1 MPTPNITAAAVDA
14 LARRAE
20 QATGVDGINVD
31 KDVLAAL
38 IEGWRC
44 WQMVE
49 AMPAITRRTYRTY
62 GSHHRFQPSRVRLI
76 YDAVT
81 KEYWLEAGIGS
92 ALTWYSGAGA
102 PDSALRAALKEGTD
116 GE

>member
-1 MPTPNITAAAVDA
+1 MPTPNLTAAAVDA

-49 AMPAITRRTYRTY
+49 AMPA
-62 GSHHRFQPSRVRLI
+62 Q
-76 YDAVT
+76 
-81 KEYWLEAGIGS
+81 S
-92 ALTWYSGAGA
+92 ALVHDTWWEAFASVHAVNVGYSGVVLIAEHSVEGPPQRLDPA
-102 PDSALRAALKEGTD
+102 AALTAAFAEEGSD

>member
-1 MPTPNITAAAVDA
+1 MPTDAATVDA

-49 AMPAITRRTYRTY
+49 AMP
-62 GSHHRFQPSRVRLI
+62 RFQALKHDYCWGKDRWAVRNNHMG
-76 YDAVT
+76 DSGP
-81 KEYWLEAGIGS
+81 WLPTPA
-92 ALTWYSGAGA
+92 
-102 PDSALRAALKEGTD
+102 AALHAAREEGTD

>member
-1 MPTPNITAAAVDA
+1 MPTDAAAVDA

-49 AMPAITRRTYRTY
+49 AMPRYT
-62 GSHHRFQPSRVRLI
+62 SLEHRVFWGTDIWWVTNNHEDEILI
-76 YDAVT
+76 SDPYPA
-81 KEYWLEAGIGS
+81 
-92 ALTWYSGAGA
+92 
-102 PDSALRAALKEGTD
+102 AALAAAFKEGTD

>member
-1 MPTPNITAAAVDA
+1 MPTDLTAAAVDA

-49 AMPAITRRTYRTY
+49 AMPEFTSLLVRGIAKDAEPGWYAVRRDGRGFY
-62 GSHHRFQPSRVRLI
+62 GMT
-76 YDAVT
+76 AV
-81 KEYWLEAGIGS
+81 EALG
-92 ALTWYSGAGA
+92 
-102 PDSALRAALKEGTD
+102 AAL
-116 GE
+116 GEKASDAE

>member
-1 MPTPNITAAAVDA
+1 MSDTAEQVAA
-14 LARRAE
+14 LRKRRA
-20 QATGVDGINVD
+20 QATNVDGINVD
-31 KDVLAAL
+31 FALLDVLLEA
-38 IEGWRC
+38 WDN

-102 PDSALRAALKEGTD
+102 PDSALHAAFKEGTD